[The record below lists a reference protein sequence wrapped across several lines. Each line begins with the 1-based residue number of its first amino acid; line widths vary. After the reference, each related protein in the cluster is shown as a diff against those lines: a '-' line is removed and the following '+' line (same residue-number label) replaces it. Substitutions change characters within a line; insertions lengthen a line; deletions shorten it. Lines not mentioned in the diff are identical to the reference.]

1 MRSLAIAFL
10 LAALVGCATGPNNL
24 GPPPA
29 CGNTD
34 ADGWVTLCV
43 MPGGGVPLAG
53 TGLTAAQDARF
64 GTNNPN
70 LKPDG
75 SDNPLRLAHT
85 ERAAYNP
92 HAPLLR
98 IQSPQGPQA
107 TNRTSIT
114 GGAAIIIT
122 ARKDASDGQRLLA
135 ADGRVYRWQHG
146 GHSVTLVTP

>member
-1 MRSLAIAFL
+1 MRSLAFL
-10 LAALVGCATGPNNL
+10 LLAAALVGCAAPNY
-24 GPPPA
+24 GPPLP
-29 CGNTD
+29 CGQTQP
-34 ADGWVTLCV
+34 DGWVTLCV

-85 ERAAYNP
+85 EGAAYNSN
-92 HAPLLR
+92 APLLR

-107 TNRTSIT
+107 TNRTSMT

>member
-1 MRSLAIAFL
+1 MRRFFAFALLL
-10 LAALVGCATGPNNL
+10 LAAACATGPNNL

-70 LKPDG
+70 LKPEG

-85 ERAAYNP
+85 EGAAYNT

-107 TNRTSIT
+107 TNRTSMT

-122 ARKDASDGQRLLA
+122 ALRNVQGGVQLRA
-135 ADGRVYRWQHG
+135 ADGRTFNWRG